1 MKKIT
6 FLLFGLLF
14 SYLAVAQ
21 SFVHP
26 GGLHTQEDLD
36 RMKTKVAEGASP
48 WIEGWNKMIQDSRAQ
63 SSYQPA
69 PRANM
74 GDSRQRAAQ
83 DAQAAYL
90 NALRW
95 YISGDTTH
103 AECAVN
109 ILNSWSSTVNQVPS
123 GVDQPGL
130 SGIYTFH
137 FAVAAEVLRA
147 YPGWAQSDLDQFK
160 NMMTTYLYPVVD
172 DFLTNH
178 RGTCITHYWA
188 NWDICN
194 IGALIAMGVFVDDTT
209 IYNEGIDYFKNGAG
223 NGNINS
229 SVFFLHPS
237 GLGQW
242 QESGRDQPHT
252 SLGVGMMAELCQ
264 IAWNQ
269 GEDLFGYNN
278 NRLLA
283 GAEYVAR
290 TNLSQ
295 PVPYEF
301 YDNCD
306 NVNQYWLSRNNIGR
320 ITRPVWEILYNH
332 YMVRQGLSA
341 PNVESMAHLARP
353 ERGNGD
359 HLGFGTLTFTLDA
372 TASPIKPNSIAPT
385 PKGVKA
391 TAGESRVY
399 LEWDMP
405 AETSMQG
412 YTVKRATNSGGPY
425 ATIASWNNNTT
436 PRYTDRDVTNGTT
449 YYYVVAA
456 NNKSGTSSNS
466 AQVSATPQTGTSTLP
481 QGWVTVDISDGNI
494 PFTVSASATYTP
506 ANETFII
513 KGAGDQIGDQT
524 DALGFT
530 YREIT
535 GDATII
541 ARHTDVGN
549 IVKMGVM
556 IRESLDE
563 SAKTAFVKKGD
574 TGWRIGGF
582 GARTTTGGSM
592 GYTDGN
598 RYTWNN
604 TWFRLDRVGDTFTG
618 YQSADGVEWHEVNSV
633 TMSMDSTYYI
643 GLASCSGEY
652 DQLSEVTFDNV
663 TITDPSNLIAP
674 NAPTGLDAKGGNTQD
689 TLSWNSVAGARS
701 YTVKRATTSGGP
713 YNVVASGLN
722 NTTFVDTGLDNGTT
736 YYYVVTASGFGG
748 EGSNSTEINA
758 TPELS
763 VPSAPNNLFAT
774 ALSGQQ
780 IDLAWSA
787 SPTAETYQVKRASL
801 IGEPYTTIGSPS
813 TTFFSDTNVSSSETY
828 YYVVTAGN
836 SLGESPNSEEISITP
851 GRLGY
856 LKFDESSGTVAVDSW
871 SNNHGTVHSGASW
884 TSGRVNNGIHLDGSS
899 EGYVDLP
906 NGLMS
911 TTNDF
916 TIATWVKLEAVSTWS
931 RIFDF
936 GSENNNS
943 MFLVP
948 QTSTSGE
955 GIRFAI
961 KTTSGYPQLSYNYT
975 WSLDTW
981 THIAVTLSGDTA
993 TMYINGDPV
1002 ASNTGFTK
1010 RPSDLGNTPNN
1021 FIGRGQKTDD
1031 PMLQGAIDEFMIYAR
1046 ALSASEISN
1055 MANNPV
1061 SPATPTVLSITG
1073 KNDQVSL
1080 TWAAVSGATSYDVK
1094 RAVASGG
1101 PYKSIA
1107 TLSDTTFSD
1116 TNLSNDEVHYYVV
1129 SAVNE
1134 YGGSENS
1141 SEVKSSVSGKMNYWK
1156 FDETS
1161 GALAVDS
1168 WANDD
1173 GTLHSGASWISGKVN
1188 NGIQLDGSSAGYVD
1202 FPDGLMST
1210 INDFTIATWVK
1221 LDTVLTWARI
1231 FDFGT
1236 ENSNSMFLVPQTST
1250 SGEGTRFA
1258 IKTTSGYPK
1267 LSYNYTWPL
1276 DTWTHIAVTLSG
1288 DTATMYINGNVVA
1301 SSTDFTKRPSDL
1313 GITNN
1318 NYLGNGQNSDP
1329 MLQGAID
1336 EFRIYNRAL
1345 SASEIAAITNET
1357 NETYYN
1363 IINRGSNKCI
1373 RVENGSS
1380 ADSTNII
1387 QETCNSGN
1395 WSQQFSL
1402 KDLGNGYYHIK
1413 ARSSNKC
1420 LRDVGGNIVQYT
1432 CDDEWWS
1439 EQFQLISQGSFFQL
1453 SNRNTGNCIQVVDG
1467 SSSDGANIESATCNS
1482 NWWRQQFSL
1491 VPIDNSAARIMGSA
1505 SSEPEGTF
1513 STESPL
1519 ESVLN
1524 NSPENHIDDTSF
1536 RIYPNPVSSILKID
1550 LPKGFEEAEAKI
1562 FDLNGKLVVSAW
1574 VEEEKAEID
1583 VSHLKQGVYL
1593 LQISNNFLIVSAK
1606 FVKSNE

>member
-6 FLLFGLLF
+6 LFLYGLLF
-14 SYLAVAQ
+14 SYAAVAQ
-21 SFVHP
+21 NFVHP
-26 GGLHTQEDLD
+26 GGLHTQSDLD
-36 RMKTKVAEGASP
+36 RMKDKIAAGASP
-48 WIEGWNKMIQDSRAQ
+48 WIEGWNELIKDSRAQ

-74 GDSRQRAAQ
+74 GDSRQRAAK
-83 DAQAAYL
+83 DAQAAYF

-103 AECAVN
+103 AECAIN
-109 ILNSWSSTVNQVPS
+109 ILNSWSSTVDQVPS

-130 SGIYTFH
+130 SGIYVFH
-137 FAVAAEVLRA
+137 FAVAAEVLRV
-147 YPGWAQSDLDQFK
+147 YPGWAQSDIDQFK

-194 IGALIAMGVFVDDTT
+194 IGALIAMGVFVDDAT

-229 SVFFLHPS
+229 SVFFLHPN

-252 SLGVGMMAELCQ
+252 TLGVGMMAELCQ

-269 GEDLFGYNN
+269 GDDLFGYNN

-290 TNLSQ
+290 TNISQ

-306 NVNQYWLSRNNIGR
+306 NVNQYWLTRNNTGR

-332 YMVRQGLSA
+332 YVVRQGLSA

-353 ERGNGD
+353 ERGSGD
-359 HLGFGTLTFTLDA
+359 HLGFGTLAFTLDA
-372 TASPIKPNSIAPT
+372 SASPVKPYSIPPVLT
-385 PKGVKA
+385 GVKA

-405 AETSMQG
+405 AETPMQG
-412 YTVKRATNSGGPY
+412 YIIKRATNSGGPY
-425 ATIASWNNNTT
+425 ATISSWNNNTT
-436 PRYTDRDVTNGTT
+436 PRYTDRDVVNGTT

-456 NNKSGTSSNS
+456 NNKSGTGNNS
-466 AQVSATPQTGTSTLP
+466 AEVSAIPQAGTSTLP
-481 QGWVTVDISDGNI
+481 QGWSTVDISDGTVA
-494 PFTVSASATYTP
+494 FTVSASATYTP
-506 ANETFII
+506 ANETFIV

-541 ARHTDVGN
+541 ARHTDVSN
-549 IVKMGVM
+549 IVKYGVM
-556 IRESLDE
+556 MRESLDE
-563 SAKTAFVKKGD
+563 SAKTAFVKRGD

-582 GARTTTGGSM
+582 GARTSTGGSM

-598 RYTWNN
+598 RYTWSN
-604 TWFRLDRVGDTFTG
+604 TWFRMDRVGDTFTG
-618 YQSADGVEWHEVNSV
+618 YQSADGIEWHEVNSV
-633 TMSMDSTYYI
+633 TMSMANTYYI

-674 NAPTGLDAKGGNTQD
+674 DAPAGLEAKAGNTQD
-689 TLSWNSVAGARS
+689 TLSWNPVTGARS

-713 YNVVASGLN
+713 YTAIASGLN
-722 NTTFVDTGLDNGTT
+722 ETTFIDTGLDNGTT

-748 EGSNSTEINA
+748 ESENSTEVNA
-758 TPELS
+758 TPQLS
-763 VPSAPNNLFAT
+763 IPSAPNNLSVAAF
-774 ALSGQQ
+774 SGQQ

-787 SPTAETYQVKRASL
+787 SPTAETYNVKRATT
-801 IGEPYTTIGSPS
+801 IGGPYTTIGSPS
-813 TTFFSDTNVSSSETY
+813 SASFSDLSISTSETY
-828 YYVVTAGN
+828 YYVITAVN
-836 SLGESPNSEEISITP
+836 SLGESPASDEISITP

-856 LKFDESSGTVAVDSW
+856 WKFDESSGTVAADSW
-871 SNNHGTVHSGASW
+871 ADNHGTVHSGASW
-884 TSGRVNNGIHLDGSS
+884 TSGRVNNGIQLDGSS

-906 NGLMS
+906 DDLVNAVD
-911 TTNDF
+911 DF
-916 TIATWVKLEAVSTWS
+916 TIATWVKLDTVLTWA

-936 GSENNNS
+936 GTENNNS

-993 TMYINGDPV
+993 TMYINGDLV
-1002 ASNTGFTK
+1002 ASSTDFTK
-1010 RPSDLGNTPNN
+1010 RPSDLGNTHNN

-1055 MANNPV
+1055 MANNPA
-1061 SPATPTVLSITG
+1061 SPAMPTVLSVTG
-1073 KNDQVSL
+1073 NNDQVSL

-1094 RAVASGG
+1094 RAAESGG
-1101 PYKSIA
+1101 PYTAIA
-1107 TLSDTTFSD
+1107 SLPDTTFSD
-1116 TNLSNDEVHYYVV
+1116 ANLTNDEVHYYVV
-1129 SAVNE
+1129 SAENA
-1134 YGGSENS
+1134 YGTSGNS
-1141 SEVKSSVSGKMNYWK
+1141 VEVKSSVSGKMNYWK

-1161 GALAVDS
+1161 GTLAEDS
-1168 WANDD
+1168 WANSD
-1173 GTLHSGASWISGKVN
+1173 GTLLSGASWTSGMVN
-1188 NGIQLDGSSAGYVD
+1188 NGVYLDGSSSGYVD
-1202 FPDGLMST
+1202 LPEDLMIT
-1210 INDFTIATWVK
+1210 TNDFTIATLVK
-1221 LDTVLTWARI
+1221 LDSVLTWARI

-1236 ENSNSMFLVPQTST
+1236 ENNNSMFLIPQTST
-1250 SGEGTRFA
+1250 SGEGIRFA
-1258 IKTTSGYPK
+1258 IKTTSGYPQ

-1288 DTATMYINGNVVA
+1288 DTATMYINGIAVA
-1301 SSTDFTKRPSDL
+1301 SSTEFTKRPSDL
-1313 GITNN
+1313 GNTDNN
-1318 NYLGNGQNSDP
+1318 FIGKGQKTDDP

-1345 SASEIAAITNET
+1345 SASEITTISNET
-1357 NETYYN
+1357 TETYYH
-1363 IINRGSNKCI
+1363 IINRGSDKCI

-1380 ADSTNII
+1380 ADSANIV
-1387 QETCNSGN
+1387 QETCNSGY
-1395 WSQQFSL
+1395 WSQQFLL
-1402 KDLGNGYYHIK
+1402 KDLGNGYYQIK
-1413 ARSSNKC
+1413 PKSSNKC

-1432 CDDEWWS
+1432 CNDGWWS
-1439 EQFQLISQGSFFQL
+1439 EQFQLISQGSYYQL
-1453 SNRNTGNCIQVVDG
+1453 SNRNTGNCIQVAGG
-1467 SSSDGANIESATCNS
+1467 SSADGANIESAACNS
-1482 NWWRQQFSL
+1482 DWWRQQFSL
-1491 VPIDNSAARIMGSA
+1491 VPIGSSSARILKLETSEPKESF
-1505 SSEPEGTF
+1505 SSELNLEPASYIGSEPPSEKSGF
-1513 STESPL
+1513 S
-1519 ESVLN
+1519 
-1524 NSPENHIDDTSF
+1524 
-1536 RIYPNPVSSILKID
+1536 IYPNPVSSILTIN
-1550 LPKGFEEAEAKI
+1550 LPKGFEEADAKI
-1562 FDLNGKLVVSAW
+1562 FDLNGKLVSRTRI
-1574 VEEEKAEID
+1574 EEEKPELD
-1583 VSHLKQGVYL
+1583 VSRLYICCAF
-1593 LQISNNFLIVSAK
+1593 QIF
-1606 FVKSNE
+1606 FYW